1 MVMIY
6 KATPRAVL
14 NGIRDESTRRL
25 PAETSELP
33 QHLPA
38 FFLLT
43 EKSEEINICGGDAAR
58 IIYGARTFDPMSD
71 YYNHQTVGAVTA
83 LNNSNQVMIV
93 PIKMQGAKKA
103 SVRVGVELVAATVN
117 GVNKTRVIWHADPI
131 DHEGEE
137 GFTEAVIQPTYR
149 QGNVTSAIGGTKLG
163 ALIFGEEN
171 KEYFTPSA
179 YFPIMDLE
187 VEAKGSYGNQIAFAI
202 EAPTMKSPNPSDNS
216 ILNSFNTFV
225 YRLTLFRKDSAGSNP
240 SIVYNRFSE
249 NTSDFVLK
257 PDFVNTPT
265 GTNMSLGEVIT
276 EQYQEVDDLDRPAV
290 YGPFSNVAVYQDNIE
305 MVADMLARDYSVDAI
320 SADAE
325 TKSFVIKGVYET
337 EEEAVKNTYAI
348 NIFTGEDINGD
359 LYPSLDFTQSRRF
372 DGIRFGR
379 DSIVYAMGG
388 TDGFPTLLGA
398 TDKLALL
405 ERYDTAV
412 RDWCDNFDDTNPLFD
427 SARYPYSNLWDTGF
441 SIGTKKSLMK
451 PTGQHKRLWS
461 TVATHA
467 VADYLDSVGQTG
479 WAYKE
484 ALTSGEEVAVGILLR
499 AAGLLIPEAVEFGTP
514 TVRIGICGRSGTMI
528 DKTYRGRL
536 PLTIELIDKV
546 SAYFGSGDAI
556 LVSNKAF
563 DVYPNNR
570 VTLMKDINITYQ
582 SSNIYNSSWD
592 AGIMW
597 VQNNDIKSTFF
608 PAFRTIYPDD
618 TSVLTSYIT
627 MICACY
633 IERTCEVV
641 WRKLVGNGKLT
652 DDEFI
657 EESDRLLAQELNG
670 KFDNR
675 FKIVPKTYYTST
687 DETLGYRW
695 STDIEFY
702 ANNMKTVGLYTI
714 ISRRMSDYLAAA

>member
-14 NGIRDESTRRL
+14 KGIKDESTRQL

-38 FFLLT
+38 FFLQT
-43 EKSEEINICGGDAAR
+43 QESEEINIVGADAAR
-58 IIYGARTFDPMSD
+58 AIYGAATFDKLSD
-71 YYNHQTVGAVTA
+71 YYNHQTVGANIA
-83 LNNSNQVMIV
+83 LKNANQVMIV
-93 PIKMQGAKKA
+93 PIKMEGAKKA
-103 SVRVGVELVAATVN
+103 SIRLGVEIVAATVD
-117 GVNKTRVIWHADPI
+117 GVDKTRVIWHADPI
-131 DHEGEE
+131 DASGAEP
-137 GFTEAVIQPTYR
+137 FMAANIQDTYR
-149 QGNVTSAIGGTKLG
+149 QGNVTSEVSLTKLG
-163 ALIFGEEN
+163 ALIANG
-171 KEYFTPSA
+171 KEYYTPSA
-179 YFPIMDLE
+179 YFPIIDLE
-187 VEAKGSYGNQIAFAI
+187 VEAKGSYGDSIALAI
-202 EAPTMKSPNPSDNS
+202 EAPTMKSPNPTDSA
-216 ILNSFNTFV
+216 ILATFGTFV
-225 YRLTLFRKDSAGSNP
+225 YRLTLLRKMSVGSNP
-240 SIVYNRFSE
+240 SIIYNRFSE

-257 PDFVNTPT
+257 PDFVNKLTNV
-265 GTNMSLGEVIT
+265 NMSFGEVIT
-276 EQYQEVDDLDRPAV
+276 EQYQDVDDLERPPV

-305 MVADMLARDYSVDAI
+305 ILAQMLGRDYTVEALDDT
-320 SADAE
+320 SASK
-325 TKSFVIKGVYET
+325 TFTIKGLYDT
-337 EEEAVKNTYAI
+337 DEEMQKNIYAI
-348 NIFTGEDINGD
+348 NIFTGEAMSGVP
-359 LYPSLDFTQSRRF
+359 YPTLDFTNARKF
-372 DGIRFGR
+372 GGIRFGR
-379 DSIVYAMGG
+379 DSVIYATGG
-388 TDGFPTLLGA
+388 SDGFPMTLGA
-398 TDKLALL
+398 VDKLALL
-405 ERYDTAV
+405 EKFDIAV
-412 RDWCDNFDDTNPLFD
+412 RNWCDNFTDVNPLFD
-427 SARYPYSNLWDTGF
+427 SARYPFSNIWDTGF
-441 SIGTKKSLMK
+441 SINTKKSLMK

-467 VADYLDSVGQTG
+467 VADYASPIDATG
-479 WAYKE
+479 WMYKE
-484 ALTSGEEVAVGILLR
+484 ALTGGEEVAVGMLLR
-499 AAGLLIPEAVEFGTP
+499 AAGLLIPEAIEFGTP
-514 TVRIGICGRSGTMI
+514 TVRIALCGRSGTMV
-528 DKTYRGRL
+528 DKSYRGRL

-556 LVSNKAF
+556 LNPNKAF

-570 VTLMKDINITYQ
+570 VNLMKDINITYQ
-582 SSNIYNSSWD
+582 SGNVYNASWD

-597 VQNNDIKSTFF
+597 VQNDDIKSTFF

-657 EESDRLLAQELNG
+657 EESDKLLAQELNG

>member
-1 MVMIY
+1 MIY

-14 NGIRDESTRRL
+14 NGIRDESTRQI

-33 QHLPA
+33 QHLPVY
-38 FFLLT
+38 FLLT
-43 EKSEEINICGGDAAR
+43 EKSEEINIVGADAAR

-71 YYNHQTVGAVTA
+71 YYNHQTVGAVTT
-83 LNNSNQVMIV
+83 LNNANQAMIV
-93 PIKMQGAKKA
+93 PIKMKGAKK
-103 SVRVGVELVAATVN
+103 STIRLGIEIVAATVN
-117 GVNKTRVIWHADPI
+117 GVNKSRIIWHADPI
-131 DHEGEE
+131 DPDGEE
-137 GFTEAVIQPTYR
+137 GFMEALIQDTYR
-149 QGNVTSAIGGTKLG
+149 QGNVKSEVNETKLG
-163 ALIFGEEN
+163 ALIKDG

-179 YFPIMDLE
+179 YFPIIDLE
-187 VEAKGSYGNQIAFAI
+187 VEAKGSYGDQVALAI
-202 EAPTMKSPNPSDNS
+202 EAPTMKSPNPSDS
-216 ILNSFNTFV
+216 GILSAFDAFV
-225 YRLTLFRKDSAGSNP
+225 YRLTLLRKESAGSNP
-240 SIVYNRFSE
+240 SIVYNRASE
-249 NTSDFVLK
+249 NTSDFVLM
-257 PDFVNTPT
+257 PDFVNVPT

-276 EQYQEVDDLDRPAV
+276 ERYQEVDELDRPAV
-290 YGPFSNVAVYQDNIE
+290 YGPFSNVAIYQDNIE
-305 MVADMLARDYSVDAI
+305 AIAGMLGRDYTVDALDADNNPETFTI
-320 SADAE
+320 KGIYDTDAE
-325 TKSFVIKGVYET
+325 AAKKIY
-337 EEEAVKNTYAI
+337 AVNL
-348 NIFTGEDINGD
+348 FTGEDISGN
-359 LYPSLDFTQSRRF
+359 YYTNVDFSNSRRF
-372 DGIRFGR
+372 GGIRFGR
-379 DSIVYAMGG
+379 DSVIYAKGG
-388 TDGFPTLLGA
+388 SDGFPNILGA

-412 RDWCDNFDDTNPLFD
+412 RDWCDEFDDSNPLFD
-427 SARYPYSNLWDTGF
+427 SARYPFSNLWDTGF
-441 SIGTKKSLMK
+441 SINTKKSLMK
-451 PTGQHKRLWS
+451 PVGQHKRLWA
-461 TVATHA
+461 TVSTHA
-467 VADYLDSVGQTG
+467 VADYLSPYDQTG
-479 WAYKE
+479 WSYKE
-484 ALTSGEEVAVGILLR
+484 PLTSGEEVAVGVLLR
-499 AAGLLIPEAVEFGTP
+499 SAGLLLPEAIEFGTP
-514 TVRIGICGRSGTMI
+514 TVRIGICGRSGLLI

-556 LVSNKAF
+556 LNSNKAF

-570 VTLMKDINITYQ
+570 VRLMKDINITYQ
-582 SSNIYNSSWD
+582 ASNVYNTSWD

-627 MICACY
+627 MICACF

-657 EESDRLLAQELNG
+657 EESDKLLAQELNG

-675 FKIVPKTYYTST
+675 FKIIPKTYYTST

-714 ISRRMSDYLAAA
+714 ISRRMSDYLTAV